1 MMRHELISHAAG
13 TRLVSEQG
21 TKMGR
26 RSVLHVHVRG
36 ERGADGIEI
45 GGHVT
50 PLVTATMRFAT

>member
-1 MMRHELISHAAG
+1 MMRYALISSAAG

-26 RSVLHVHVRG
+26 RSILHVQIHGKQCV
-36 ERGADGIEI
+36 DGIDV

-50 PLVTATMRFAT
+50 AVSEATMKF